1 MERPAIDVRGR
12 VVVITGAARGL
23 GRAHTEGF
31 LREGALVVAS
41 DRTWTGAEEFRR
53 NLEANANAMT
63 VEMDVRDQSQVD
75 GAFNQSVQRFGTVD
89 VLINNA
95 GMRQRDLYPPTGRST
110 VLAGSV
116 TDWERMYAVNVF
128 GTLRVTQRFIA
139 PMIEKRRGSVI
150 NVSSTGS
157 VLNAAG
163 KGVWT
168 ALRPNSREQPY
179 MSSKSALLN
188 MTLYLADEI
197 REFNVAANVFYP
209 GHTRTTGSEEQEA
222 ARRAQGTQGPI
233 PLEPEHAVPLML
245 FLAQQDASGESG
257 KVWDAVAWNEEHGY
271 GGPDAWRRARG

>member
-1 MERPAIDVRGR
+1 
-12 VVVITGAARGL
+12 
-23 GRAHTEGF
+23 
-31 LREGALVVAS
+31 LREGAKVVAS
-41 DRTWTGAEEFRR
+41 DKSWAGAEAFRKE
-53 NLEANANAMT
+53 LDANPNALT
-63 VEMDVRDQSQVD
+63 VEMDVREDAHVD
-75 GAFNQSVQRFGTVD
+75 RAFNETIDRFGTVD

-116 TDWERMYAVNVF
+116 ADWERMYAVNVF
-128 GTLRVTQRFIA
+128 GTLRVTQRFLT
-139 PMIEKRRGSVI
+139 PMLERRRGSVI
-150 NVSSTGS
+150 NVSSNGT

-197 REFNVAANVFYP
+197 REFNIAVNAFYP

-222 ARRAQGTQGPI
+222 ARRAQGTHGPI

-245 FLAQQDASGESG
+245 FLAYQDASGESG
-257 KVWDAVAWNEEHGY
+257 KVWEAVAWNEEHGY
-271 GGPDAWRRARG
+271 GGPEAWRRASD